1 MNKIISTHD
10 PTHADSAFD
19 TALWRYWKNKC
30 GLGLLKFLHYG
41 LAFLSLIPLFLIDYS
56 DEGWPIVFIV
66 VGIIVSGIIC
76 FVICYKCIYE
86 EIIIYPWILNQI
98 GDTCSPYTL
107 GNTDAEQK
115 IQFLNQFARVEEVNY
130 KFTANFDNTAGYDVQ
145 KLGSTTA
152 IMGIYMR
159 LCRRT
164 TSHHVHYQLVQQ
176 AKRYTD
182 GAVVE
187 ESPLEFPQTISDK
200 EFNKQMIKL
209 SS

>member
-30 GLGLLKFLHYG
+30 GLGLLKVIHYG
-41 LAFLSLIPLFLIDYS
+41 LALFSLIPLFLIDHS
-56 DEGWPIVFIV
+56 DEMAPVYYIV
-66 VGIIVSGIIC
+66 VEFFVSLLIC
-76 FVICYKCIYE
+76 FVICYKYIY

-107 GNTDAEQK
+107 GNTDAEHK
-115 IQFLNQFARVEEVNY
+115 TEFLNQFARVEGVIY
-130 KFTANFDNTAGYDVQ
+130 KFTANPENPAGYDVHR
-145 KLGSTTA
+145 LGSTT
-152 IMGIYMR
+152 IVMWIYMY

-164 TSHHVHYQLVQQ
+164 VSHHVHYQLVQQ

-187 ESPLEFPQTISDK
+187 ESPLELPQTISDK
-200 EFNKQMIKL
+200 EFSKQMKQF